1 MRLKGAGIQVS
12 KYSNPATLAAFLVEF
27 MSLPCLSKALWGLS
41 ILRLSRHALQRFRRM
56 LQGGVELE
64 RRLVGL
70 LRLRLS
76 PFLLVNRAE
85 VVVRVGERRLVL
97 RRRVGDVLLVRQVE
111 LLLLRIDERIGA
123 VAHDRIDR
131 FDLPG
136 LLECLLVRA
145 AHDAGRAR
153 VDLDEAKA
161 CLDVLWIECDRVLEL
176 VFDSRRVLGGAQHAA
191 RLHLGAVRAAEI
203 EMRPGA
209 LRRLR
214 DGLLQ
219 DVDGGVAIA
228 AADCGASLLDQRR
241 LPEERDGGQ
250 RRENREWEARMS
262 YEGDSHLLHLCTGLV
277 QLNQT
282 SSR

>member
-97 RRRVGDVLLVRQVE
+97 RRRVGDVLLRRLLAARKVRVRQRGSTPEVVE
-111 LLLLRIDERIGA
+111 GGH
-123 VAHDRIDR
+123 VA
-131 FDLPG
+131 
-136 LLECLLVRA
+136 
-145 AHDAGRAR
+145 
-153 VDLDEAKA
+153 
-161 CLDVLWIECDRVLEL
+161 WIELQRRFELRKRVG
-176 VFDSRRVLGGAQHAA
+176 VVLLSIREVLSEVG
-191 RLHLGAVRAAEI
+191 V
-203 EMRPGA
+203 
-209 LRRLR
+209 RLR
-214 DGLLQ
+214 
-219 DVDGGVAIA
+219 
-228 AADCGASLLDQRR
+228 
-241 LPEERDGGQ
+241 
-250 RRENREWEARMS
+250 
-262 YEGDSHLLHLCTGLV
+262 
-277 QLNQT
+277 
-282 SSR
+282 